1 MLKLFKLLTNKQKL
15 TIIYNRNEEKKKYE
29 FKRKKELL
37 DKIKKEKNWAIP
49 VAIIEL
55 IVALLFEAI
64 FLASML
70 LSGTIQT
77 EFQKVILY
85 TLIGSITTI
94 ITNKITSDAKQK
106 YTDYEKAAI
115 DTCLT
120 EIKTE
125 KVEENVKKLTSQQ
138 KIQLL
143 SMIKNN
149 QDMINIASELEHLKD
164 DGEEEFYNSILQILN
179 NTEKYYQQENS
190 IPPREHHN
198 NSTSRNYRRTRK
210 KQ

>member
-1 MLKLFKLLTNKQKL
+1 MRKRKNMNLK
-15 TIIYNRNEEKKKYE
+15 E
-29 FKRKKELL
+29 KKELL

-106 YTDYEKAAI
+106 YTDYEKTAI

-190 IPPREHHN
+190 IPPKEHYN

>member
-1 MLKLFKLLTNKQKL
+1 MRKRKNMNLK
-15 TIIYNRNEEKKKYE
+15 E
-29 FKRKKELL
+29 KKELL

-198 NSTSRNYRRTRK
+198 NSTSRNHRRTRK